1 MHGGRNYPIN
11 QLSSPDY
18 SDGKRLADALAS
30 PAVDKIIHLANW
42 RFAKRNQSVAH
53 EHSALFRSASRLYG
67 DQQQP
72 GLLAQLFSQ
81 SVGKAGRLG
90 AHPQIGVADAP
101 TLQQFPYHAA
111 QSGRRTVIETP
122 RNNAELFSPT
132 NLPWAS
138 TSGPSEKPG
147 CITG

>member
-1 MHGGRNYPIN
+1 MNIPPY
-11 QLSSPDY
+11 Y
-18 SDGKRLADALAS
+18 AALAGS
-30 PAVDKIIHLANW
+30 SETNNNPISWAN
-42 RFAKRNQSVAH
+42 F
-53 EHSALFRSASRLYG
+53 
-67 DQQQP
+67 
-72 GLLAQLFSQ
+72 FSQ